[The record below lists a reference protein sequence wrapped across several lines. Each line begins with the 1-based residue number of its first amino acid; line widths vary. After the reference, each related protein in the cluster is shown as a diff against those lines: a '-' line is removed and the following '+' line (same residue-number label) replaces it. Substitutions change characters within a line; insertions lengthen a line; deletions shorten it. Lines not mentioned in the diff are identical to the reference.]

1 MGKAEDAGFV
11 FSWRGCQ
18 AGCMQRGWPAIL
30 LEDTFQ
36 TATSHGES
44 PPSFFQA
51 KSGMRMGLE
60 QITDTDG
67 SPLDL
72 VKGFAFFGAS
82 FVPSFFLAAYFL
94 GGYYPPL
101 ALGANTE
108 PSWWPTAMQYANGI
122 PMGTLAENVK
132 KVEAK
137 EKAAAEAKAKV
148 EVMIHACITPFFL
161 SPCPP
166 LHDFFS
172 ESFEWPL
179 IPPSPNLVVS
189 WISRFAAAFP
199 SSSAPTFL
207 SLSLNLLLS
216 LVSPVQAAK
225 KAAKK
230 AAKAA
235 KAAAEAAK
243 AQ

>member
-1 MGKAEDAGFV
+1 MWNVSQSHGWVLHLCHCRKRSCVGKAEDAGFV
-11 FSWRGCQ
+11 SSWRGCQ
-18 AGCMQRGWPAIL
+18 AGCTQRGWPAISF
-30 LEDTFQ
+30 EDTFQ
-36 TATSHGES
+36 TAASHGES

-72 VKGFAFFGAS
+72 VKGFVFFGAS

-101 ALGANTE
+101 ALGASTE

-148 EVMIHACITPFFL
+148 E
-161 SPCPP
+161 
-166 LHDFFS
+166 
-172 ESFEWPL
+172 
-179 IPPSPNLVVS
+179 
-189 WISRFAAAFP
+189 
-199 SSSAPTFL
+199 
-207 SLSLNLLLS
+207 
-216 LVSPVQAAK
+216 AAK

>member
-1 MGKAEDAGFV
+1 MALRVALLAALVAAASAFT
-11 FSWRGCQ
+11 
-18 AGCMQRGWPAIL
+18 APAAMKPMSL
-30 LEDTFQ
+30 RSSAFCPAAPM
-36 TATSHGES
+36 TARA
-44 PPSFFQA
+44 PAA

-132 KVEAK
+132 KVEVK

-148 EVMIHACITPFFL
+148 E
-161 SPCPP
+161 
-166 LHDFFS
+166 
-172 ESFEWPL
+172 
-179 IPPSPNLVVS
+179 
-189 WISRFAAAFP
+189 
-199 SSSAPTFL
+199 
-207 SLSLNLLLS
+207 
-216 LVSPVQAAK
+216 AAK